1 MGSSQSV
8 TGRDGLAPG
17 TINSATPYDSDA
29 DYEDAHEEIV
39 TLSPSTSAG
48 AARAG
53 DEPVGA
59 TSGAQ
64 RGARKVYRRNNESH
78 QREEKE
84 DHQGRERCSSQHS
97 TGRRRHSTTRRWG
110 MASWDG
116 QR

>member
-17 TINSATPYDSDA
+17 TTNSATPYDSDA

-48 AARAG
+48 AAWAG

-59 TSGAQ
+59 TLLL
-64 RGARKVYRRNNESH
+64 
-78 QREEKE
+78 
-84 DHQGRERCSSQHS
+84 
-97 TGRRRHSTTRRWG
+97 
-110 MASWDG
+110 
-116 QR
+116 

>member
-59 TSGAQ
+59 TLVLWRPQVRAAWLVGI
-64 RGARKVYRRNNESH
+64 
-78 QREEKE
+78 
-84 DHQGRERCSSQHS
+84 
-97 TGRRRHSTTRRWG
+97 
-110 MASWDG
+110 
-116 QR
+116 